1 MQGDGTEVIPPP
13 PPPPGFQIFFRTD
26 YYCFDF
32 NRQNS

>member
-1 MQGDGTEVIPPP
+1 MQGDGTEVIP

>member
-1 MQGDGTEVIPPP
+1 MQGDGTEVIPP